1 MVPIMLIF
9 DTLFYITIL
18 N

>member
-1 MVPIMLIF
+1 MLIF